1 MGFKLKSGNTSA
13 FKMMGSSPAKMH
25 KPGHEGKTSLKKIA
39 KKIGDPLGLSNKFN
53 IGGYL
58 KGEQGYIPDY
68 KGESTKKTVN
78 KVARK
83 VVKATTD
90 PLPAGR
96 GSTTHRDAMKPA
108 MKGAK
113 QSMKKVRKGATEAAQ
128 QVGKKYTKMR
138 SDLKMKPPYK
148 KPVGPRATKK
158 KIKENNNV
166 PLSPGYEDPVKIQ
179 KVQRE
184 GLTPNS
190 QKFSKIAKKNAK
202 R

>member
-25 KPGHEGKTSLKKIA
+25 KPGHEGSEAISEKVTRKLLKAKKPSEAISEKVTRKLLKK
-39 KKIGDPLGLSNKFN
+39 
-53 IGGYL
+53 
-58 KGEQGYIPDY
+58 
-68 KGESTKKTVN
+68 ST
-78 KVARK
+78 
-83 VVKATTD
+83 TTD
-90 PLPAGR
+90 NK
-96 GSTTHRDAMKPA
+96 SMKP
-108 MKGAK
+108 
-113 QSMKKVRKGATEAAQ
+113 T
-128 QVGKKYTKMR
+128 
-138 SDLKMKPPYK
+138 YK

-202 R
+202 LKRAQDNPKYRGNYDEVD